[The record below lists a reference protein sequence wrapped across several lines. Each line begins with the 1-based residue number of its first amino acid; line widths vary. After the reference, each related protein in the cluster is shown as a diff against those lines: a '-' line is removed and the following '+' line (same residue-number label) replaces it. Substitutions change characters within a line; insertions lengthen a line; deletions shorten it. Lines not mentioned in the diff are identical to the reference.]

1 MKLDIVSI
9 SLFCLRLSPVLL
21 ASHFALQ
28 SMLNQDTGGV
38 LYLTGLLFASLF
50 ALSFKNIMSNAPGQ
64 TDPNKDLICK
74 SIGLDSF
81 NNLSLSQVV
90 LAYTLGYFTIA
101 VCTIGNRCTDKW
113 QPVAFFSFL
122 ILSNFILDSYNK
134 CLETS
139 SLIVSAVIGMLSGMA
154 WAGFL
159 KGAGYNNLP
168 LFGGISDKI
177 TCAKAKGS
185 ISCAKPT

>member
-50 ALSFKNIMSNAPGQ
+50 ALSFKNIMSVAPS
-64 TDPNKDLICK
+64 NNSNNDLICK

-81 NNLSLSQVV
+81 ENISLSQIV

-134 CLETS
+134 CLNTS

-177 TCAKAKGS
+177 TCAKAKSS
-185 ISCAKPT
+185 ISCAKTT